1 LIELIVQ
8 VLDDVLRI
16 SRGKFFSCH
25 MTAVT
30 QSFFQGFQGL
40 NDSVLAVWMPV
51 SWHPMQLASY
61 KRFPSPLSPRQFGG
75 VSARHEQD
83 QYHIPKTPFMVWL
96 DNAPIHA
103 TSKAHLNG
111 YGKDPSMTILDLLT
125 LLSYIALNVDILF
138 QIERIYKTKS
148 SRDLSIL
155 GMSVR
160 YAAILIILIKFMRL
174 SDVPLIIGQGL
185 IVLTFTTYL
194 VFALYYRRAR
204 ACG

>member
-1 LIELIVQ
+1 
-8 VLDDVLRI
+8 
-16 SRGKFFSCH
+16 
-25 MTAVT
+25 
-30 QSFFQGFQGL
+30 
-40 NDSVLAVWMPV
+40 
-51 SWHPMQLASY
+51 
-61 KRFPSPLSPRQFGG
+61 
-75 VSARHEQD
+75 
-83 QYHIPKTPFMVWL
+83 MVWL

-160 YAAILIILIKFMRL
+160 YAAI
-174 SDVPLIIGQGL
+174 
-185 IVLTFTTYL
+185 
-194 VFALYYRRAR
+194 
-204 ACG
+204 